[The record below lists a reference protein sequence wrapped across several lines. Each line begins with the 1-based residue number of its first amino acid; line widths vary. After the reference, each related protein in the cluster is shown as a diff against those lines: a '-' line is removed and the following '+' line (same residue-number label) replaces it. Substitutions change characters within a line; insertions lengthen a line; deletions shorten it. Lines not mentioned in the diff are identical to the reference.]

1 MDSATHVTAFLRA
14 ATPDWRVGGPRRA
27 MAYHAAGRLLRRHP
41 GIARHDLLT
50 AVVCGEVAE
59 VARRLDADP
68 ALANRRAGVRRW
80 PPLLYLCAARLPHAP
95 SADHAVDVARLLLDH
110 GADPNAYAEGG
121 HASIHYTALTLA
133 IGRGEER
140 AAPHPRA
147 RELARLLLERGA
159 APYDVQVLY
168 NVFADHDS
176 RRLLSD
182 DDVWLLAL
190 MHEFSVRQGRAA
202 DWDDPEWGMLDVGGY
217 GRGAYYLLNAA
228 VTSNLPG
235 LAQWMLAHGASPNAS
250 LPTQLPG
257 RWRPPLL
264 EAERRGLSEM
274 TNLLRRHGA
283 VPGDRPATAPPTG
296 EDAWVEACFRL
307 DRGAMRT
314 MVAEHPE
321 WVQAPRALHAAAR
334 RDRADV
340 VEALL
345 AMGTSPEV
353 EDPRGGTRALHAAAS
368 HDAVRAMDVLLA
380 HGAEVDPRERQWG
393 ATPLWSA
400 VWSGCPAAAARL
412 VPVSRDVW
420 SLVALGEVARLR
432 AVLAEDPSRA
442 RVASA
447 DDTPLMWL
455 PDDEA
460 AAREIAAL
468 LVQHGADRS
477 VVDARGLTAAE
488 RAAERGLDEVAALLR
503 DDDPRA

>member
-1 MDSATHVTAFLRA
+1 MDSATHVAAFLRA

-50 AVVCGEVAE
+50 AVVCGEVTE

-68 ALANRRAGVRRW
+68 ALANRRAGVRHW

-95 SADHAVDVARLLLDH
+95 SADHAVEIARLLLVH
-110 GADPNAYAEGG
+110 GADPNAYTEGG
-121 HASIHYTALTLA
+121 DASIHYTALTLVL
-133 IGRGEER
+133 GRGEER

-147 RELARLLLERGA
+147 RALARLLMERGA
-159 APYDVQVLY
+159 SPYDVQVLY
-168 NVFADHDS
+168 NVLGDHDS
-176 RRLLSD
+176 RRPLSD
-182 DDVWLLAL
+182 DDVWLLDL
-190 MHEFSVRQGRAA
+190 MHEISVRHGHGA
-202 DWDDPEWGMLDVGGY
+202 DWDAPEWRMLDMGGY
-217 GRGAYYLLNAA
+217 GHGAYYLLHAA
-228 VTSNLPG
+228 VAANLPG
-235 LAQWMLAHGASPNAS
+235 LATWMLAHGASPNAA
-250 LPTQLPG
+250 PPVHPRV
-257 RWRPPLL
+257 RWRPLLL

-283 VPGDRPATAPPTG
+283 TPGDTAATTPPTG

-314 MVAEHPE
+314 MLAQHPE
-321 WVQAPRALHAAAR
+321 LARAPRALHAAAR

-353 EDPRGGTRALHAAAS
+353 EHPQSGIRALHAAAS

-380 HGAEVDPRERQWG
+380 HGAAVDPRERQWG
-393 ATPLWSA
+393 ATPLWFA
-400 VWSGCPAAAARL
+400 VWSGCSAAASRL
-412 VPVSRDVW
+412 APVSRDVW

-432 AVLAEDPSRA
+432 AVLAEDPSLA
-442 RVASA
+442 RGTGEHE
-447 DDTPLMWL
+447 TPLMYL

-468 LVQHGADRS
+468 LVRHGADLS
-477 VVDARGLTAAE
+477 VRDERGLTAAE
-488 RAAERGLDEVAALLR
+488 LAAERGMDDVAALLR
-503 DDDPRA
+503 AAAP